1 MAWCRHHLLPLLSLA
16 FMLGIAAAQQ
26 LAPRLA
32 PDSPFIAILL
42 AAIALCLIALLC
54 CSPRR
59 ALVWAGLPLF
69 CCTGVLHN

>member
-32 PDSPFIAILL
+32 PDSPCIAILL
-42 AAIALCLIALLC
+42 AAIALCLIAL
-54 CSPRR
+54 
-59 ALVWAGLPLF
+59 
-69 CCTGVLHN
+69 